1 MSEDYP
7 PSRIFFNILGGSLT
21 LLSVQL
27 PWMTIYGTYP
37 ISVQSYGV
45 YSVALFWAL
54 AGGILSFLSRYGG
67 AMTLVGIIA
76 FVGEPYASFGSARP
90 GLGVLLAFF
99 GAVFTFAGVR
109 WAIPRSFIRRQ
120 EIVGGVLY
128 SIGFLIIL
136 SLIISS
142 GFYGGLLSSGA
153 SQLIASA
160 PLLLVGIFMTGLG
173 LKLFLAPEKK
183 KARGLLRICI
193 ARAIGRYRR
202 RYLPV
207 IAGYPCANGQAETRT
222 RSHFEEQGS
231 VSTRLSNSAKAAE
244 RISPEA
250 GNRRLC

>member
-1 MSEDYP
+1 MSEDHP
-7 PSRIFFNILGGSLT
+7 PPRIFFNILGGSLT

-54 AGGILSFLSRYGG
+54 AGAILSFLSRYGG

-109 WAIPRSFIRRQ
+109 WSIPSEIFRGH

-128 SIGFLIIL
+128 SVGFLIIL
-136 SLIISS
+136 TLVISS
-142 GFYGGLLSSGA
+142 FIYGGLSATGS
-153 SQLIASA
+153 SQLIVGA
-160 PLLLVGIFMTGLG
+160 PLLLVGILMTGLG
-173 LKLFLAPEKK
+173 LKLFLAPE
-183 KARGLLRICI
+183 
-193 ARAIGRYRR
+193 RR
-202 RYLPV
+202 K
-207 IAGYPCANGQAETRT
+207 
-222 RSHFEEQGS
+222 
-231 VSTRLSNSAKAAE
+231 RLSAY
-244 RISPEA
+244 
-250 GNRRLC
+250 

>member
-45 YSVALFWAL
+45 YSVALFW
-54 AGGILSFLSRYGG
+54 
-67 AMTLVGIIA
+67 TLVGIIA

-183 KARGLLRICI
+183 KARGLLKICL
-193 ARAIGRYRR
+193 AKAIGR
-202 RYLPV
+202 
-207 IAGYPCANGQAETRT
+207 
-222 RSHFEEQGS
+222 
-231 VSTRLSNSAKAAE
+231 
-244 RISPEA
+244 
-250 GNRRLC
+250 